1 MIEGFYGPPWSPA
14 EREDLLGRMP
24 GWGFNT
30 YLYGPKDDLHHRALW
45 RKPYAADE
53 AAKLA
58 ALIAGCAARGVQF
71 FYALGP
77 GLDLRF
83 GDAADRAHLRARL
96 VQMLDLGARHFALLF
111 DDIPDRMRAED
122 QARFGSFAAAQA
134 DVANELLAFVRGRA
148 PEARLLFCPTPYCGR
163 MAAAGL
169 GGAGYLDTLGRV
181 LHPDCGVFWTGPE
194 IISREITVAHV
205 REVAAQLRRPPVIWD
220 NLHANDYDGR
230 RVFLG
235 PYAGRPP
242 ELRAEMA
249 GVLTNPNTEYPVNH
263 VALRTLSDW
272 LRAGETWDPRAV
284 HLRAL
289 EEWRSRFATVAGPTD
304 AADLA
309 LFADCFHLP
318 YEDGPGATALLA
330 ALDRLVATDP
340 TAWTPA
346 DIEGFR
352 GPATRLRDFCTGLA
366 ALRDRAL
373 FAALW
378 RRVWELREELDL
390 LLAWV
395 RQKEADP
402 GSPARS
408 DFHLPG
414 TYRGGFVARLQ
425 RRLEPR
431 ADGMFAAAVGK
442 EAIRR

>member
-14 EREDLLGRMP
+14 ERKDLLGRMP

-45 RKPYAADE
+45 REPYAADE

-58 ALIAGCAARGVQF
+58 ALIAGCAARGMQF

-83 GDAADRAHLRARL
+83 SDAADRERLRARL
-96 VQMLDLGARHFALLF
+96 AQMLELGARHFALLF
-111 DDIPDRMRAED
+111 DDIPDRMREED
-122 QARFGSFAAAQA
+122 RARFGSFAAAQA
-134 DVANELLAFVRGRA
+134 DVANELLAFVRTRA
-148 PEARLLFCPTPYCGR
+148 PDARLLFCPTPYCGR

-169 GGAGYLDTLGRV
+169 GGAGYLETLGRA
-181 LHPDCGVFWTGPE
+181 LHADFGVFWTGPE
-194 IISREITVAHV
+194 IISREISVAHV
-205 REVAAQLRRPPVIWD
+205 RAVAALLRRPPVIWD

-242 ELRAEMA
+242 ELRAEVA
-249 GVLTNPNTEYPVNH
+249 GVLTNPNTEYAVNH
-263 VALRTLSDW
+263 AALHTLGEW
-272 LRAGETWDPRAV
+272 LRAGETWDPRPAY
-284 HLRAL
+284 LRAL
-289 EEWRSRFATVAGPTD
+289 DAWAASFATVAGAAD

-309 LFADCFHLP
+309 LFADCFYLP
-318 YEDGPGATALLA
+318 HEDGPGAAALLA
-330 ALDRLVATDP
+330 ALDRLLAAEP
-340 TAWTPA
+340 AGWTPA
-346 DIEGFR
+346 DIEAFR

-395 RQKEADP
+395 RQMEAGP

-425 RRLEPR
+425 RRLEQR
-431 ADGMFAAAVGK
+431 ADGTFEAASVQ
-442 EAIRR
+442 EEIRR

>member
-1 MIEGFYGPPWSPA
+1 VIEGFYGPPWSPA
-14 EREDLLGRMP
+14 EREELLAAMP
-24 GWGFNT
+24 GWGLNT

-45 RKPYAADE
+45 REPYAATE
-53 AAKLA
+53 AAGLA
-58 ALIAGCAARGVQF
+58 SLIAGCAARGVQF

-83 GDAADRAHLRARL
+83 SDAADRACLRARL
-96 VQMLDLGARHFALLF
+96 AQIMDFGGQHFALLF
-111 DDIPDRMRAED
+111 DDIPDRMHDADR
-122 QARFGSFAAAQA
+122 ARFGSFAAAQA

-148 PEARLLFCPTPYCGR
+148 PDARLLFCPTPYCGR

-169 GGAGYLDTLGRV
+169 GGAGYLETLGRA
-181 LHPDCGVFWTGPE
+181 LHPDIGVFWTGPE
-194 IISREITVAHV
+194 IISRELTVTHI
-205 REVAAQLRRPPVIWD
+205 REVSRLLRRAPVIWD

-230 RVFLG
+230 RIFLG
-235 PYAGRPP
+235 PYSGRPP
-242 ELRAEMA
+242 ELRAEVA
-249 GVLTNPNTEYPVNH
+249 GILTNPNTEHAVNH
-263 VALRTLSDW
+263 VALRTLGDW
-272 LRAGETWDPRAV
+272 LRAGAAWDPRAAY
-284 HLRAL
+284 LRAL
-289 EEWRSRFATVAGPTD
+289 DEWVSRFATVAGAAD

-309 LFADCFHLP
+309 LFCDCFYLP
-318 YEDGPGATALLA
+318 YEDGPGAQALAA
-330 ALDRLVATDP
+330 ALDRLVAADP
-340 TAWTPA
+340 ATWTAA
-346 DIEGFR
+346 EVGAFR

-402 GSPARS
+402 QAAPRS
-408 DFHLPG
+408 DFHLPA

-431 ADGMFAAAVGK
+431 ADGTFAAAEKGSHG
-442 EAIRR
+442 